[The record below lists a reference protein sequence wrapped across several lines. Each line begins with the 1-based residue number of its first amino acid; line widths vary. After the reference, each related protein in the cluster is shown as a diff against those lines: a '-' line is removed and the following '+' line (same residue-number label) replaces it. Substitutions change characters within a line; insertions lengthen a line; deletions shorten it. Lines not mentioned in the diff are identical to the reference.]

1 MSALFVLPELQQ
13 LITET
18 QRAQTLHKWSGV
30 EDGRHL
36 NEEIIHFVKTDER
49 FTVAKH
55 NIETVETLIIDE
67 SSMISAKIFNQVQ
80 VLCKNTRNSTD
91 LFGNIQVVLV
101 GDFFQLP
108 PVSNEL
114 NYDVDVFNYNKIQSL
129 QGDLKVYASPD
140 EGSQHYLSKF
150 LAPKNLG
157 LKLGCPVML
166 IKSLNDILVN
176 GLCGTVTKLNT
187 DSVEV
192 KFTLEHKTLTVT
204 IAKEVFTTFDPVDKI
219 VLAKR
224 VQLPLKVGFAIT
236 IHKAQGMT
244 IENLVVDCNNSIQPG
259 QLGVAIGRAV
269 SIQGLRVIN
278 FRKSLCRKHPVNV
291 FNFYDS
297 FSLGIIRNDLT
308 CCRKLNVE
316 TSDNESKHD
325 DDDDDD
331 NNDNDYGGGDDSD
344 STVIFDRLEVDSDFS
359 ESEIDNLEFIENI
372 LGTDQELLPDK
383 SGSRLAL
390 DTVLKAF
397 TDTPVEA
404 NILVFSD
411 AISKNYQHFHDWFQ
425 AQCSIMEDI
434 GLNCFPKEK

>member
-1 MSALFVLPELQQ
+1 MDEDQKLAFELATSGHNFVISGQAGTGKTFLVKKLVHYMRFKQGKNVSIVCSTGIAATHYGD
-13 LITET
+13 L
-18 QRAQTLHKWSGV
+18 RAQTLHKWSGV

-80 VLCKNTRNSTD
+80 VL
-91 LFGNIQVVLV
+91 F
-101 GDFFQLP
+101 
-108 PVSNEL
+108 
-114 NYDVDVFNYNKIQSL
+114 
-129 QGDLKVYASPD
+129 
-140 EGSQHYLSKF
+140 
-150 LAPKNLG
+150 
-157 LKLGCPVML
+157 
-166 IKSLNDILVN
+166 N

-192 KFTLEHKTLTVT
+192 KFTLEHKALTVT
-204 IAKEVFTTFDPVDKI
+204 IAKEVLTTFDPVEKI

-224 VQLPLKVGFAIT
+224 VQLPFKVGFAIT

-259 QLGVAIGRAV
+259 QLGVAIGG
-269 SIQGLRVIN
+269 QFLY
-278 FRKSLCRKHPVNV
+278 K
-291 FNFYDS
+291 
-297 FSLGIIRNDLT
+297 
-308 CCRKLNVE
+308 
-316 TSDNESKHD
+316 
-325 DDDDDD
+325 
-331 NNDNDYGGGDDSD
+331 
-344 STVIFDRLEVDSDFS
+344 
-359 ESEIDNLEFIENI
+359 
-372 LGTDQELLPDK
+372 ELLPDK

-390 DTVLKAF
+390 DTVLKRF

-404 NILVFSD
+404 NILVFSV

-434 GLNCFPKEK
+434 GKETDLARYQFEMDIFNSLTCSYDELNMSTTEGDTLLETKRKQNERESLTNVSDVTFNFFQKLEIVCREKFTHS